1 MLLPIEIK
9 KKRGTV
15 MSSLQEKTNI
25 SVQELNEMRPEEL
38 EILAEFFR
46 SFGDMTRL
54 RIMNV
59 LARGEICV
67 GDLTA
72 ALDMTQSAVSHQL
85 KVLKTSRMVKSRR
98 DGKQILYS
106 LDDEHVHNIL
116 LAGIEH
122 IRENG

>member
-1 MLLPIEIK
+1 
-9 KKRGTV
+9 

>member
-72 ALDMTQSAVSHQL
+72 VLDMTQSAVSHQL

>member
-1 MLLPIEIK
+1 
-9 KKRGTV
+9 
-15 MSSLQEKTNI
+15 MSSLQEKTNR
-25 SVQELNEMRPEEL
+25 SVQELNEMQPEEL

>member
-54 RIMNV
+54 RILNV
-59 LARGEICV
+59 LDRGEICV

-72 ALDMTQSAVSHQL
+72 AVVMTQSAV
-85 KVLKTSRMVKSRR
+85 
-98 DGKQILYS
+98 
-106 LDDEHVHNIL
+106 
-116 LAGIEH
+116 
-122 IRENG
+122 